1 MNTAACNPMI
11 ELYFSE
17 LEAKIADSPK
27 PARQEFLQ
35 ELRAHVLDRLQ
46 QAAAPT
52 EDQCRAILAALG
64 TPEEIARHYRVEAAL
79 SRAKRSNSPLLLLRS
94 TLRWALTGAQGFA
107 VFMIAFIGYV
117 SALSFYILAI
127 LKPIFPHN
135 VGLFVGSFGF
145 NFAYMPHPHGR
156 ELLGVYFP
164 LVTLFLGL
172 FLMQGTTLLIRFLI
186 TRVGKLKQRI

>member
-46 QAAAPT
+46 QTTTPT
-52 EDQCRAILAALG
+52 EDQCRAVLAALG
-64 TPEEIARHYRVEAAL
+64 SPEEIARHYHLEATL
-79 SRAKRSNSPLLLLRS
+79 VRARRSNSPVLLLRS

-107 VFMIAFIGYV
+107 VFMVAFTGYLT
-117 SALSFYILAI
+117 ALGFYVLAI
-127 LKPIFPHN
+127 LKPFFPEN
-135 VGLFVGSFGF
+135 VGLFVGPFGF
-145 NFAYMPHPHGR
+145 NFAYLPHPRGH
-156 ELLGVYFP
+156 ELLGPYFP

-186 TRVGKLKQRI
+186 TRVGKLKRKI

>member
-1 MNTAACNPMI
+1 MI

-94 TLRWALTGAQGFA
+94 TLRWALTGAQGFS
-107 VFMIAFIGYV
+107 VFMVALIGYMT
-117 SALSFYILAI
+117 ALGFYILAI

-135 VGLFVGSFGF
+135 VGLFAGPDGF
-145 NFAYMPHPHGR
+145 NFAYLPHPHGH
-156 ELLGVYFP
+156 ELLGTYFP

-172 FLMQGTTLLIRFLI
+172 FLMQGTTMLIRFLI
-186 TRVGKLKQRI
+186 TRVGRLKQRI

>member
-1 MNTAACNPMI
+1 MNTTASNSMI

-17 LEAKIADSPK
+17 LEAKIGDSPK
-27 PARQEFLQ
+27 AARQEFLQ

-46 QAAAPT
+46 QTAAPT
-52 EDQCRAILAALG
+52 EDQCRVVLAALG

-79 SRAKRSNSPLLLLRS
+79 SRARRSNSPLLLLRS

-107 VFMIAFIGYV
+107 VFMVALTGYLT
-117 SALSFYILAI
+117 ALGFYGLAI
-127 LKPIFPHN
+127 LKPFFPQN
-135 VGLFVGSFGF
+135 VGLFVGPFGF
-145 NFAYMPHPHGR
+145 DFAYMPHPHGR
-156 ELLGVYFP
+156 ELLGPYFP

-186 TRVGKLKQRI
+186 TRVGRLKQKI